1 MQEEIVRGDKKTR
14 IKFFLLF
21 IGTLIFLV
29 SSFYYINYLFSHD
42 NYESAQTLEQ
52 QLENLRTKRNII
64 AVPYLVI
71 MGIISVLSGRTGW
84 KVLRSGMFPAPGMK
98 VPFDTKRKKGA
109 YAKAVGI
116 LYLVFL
122 PALYLFWT
130 VFFFLISGEK

>member
-14 IKFFLLF
+14 IKFLLFF

-29 SSFYYINYLFSHD
+29 SSFYSINYFFSHD
-42 NYESAQTLEQ
+42 NYDSAQTLEQ
-52 QLENLRTKRNII
+52 QLQNLHTKRNVI
-64 AVPYLVI
+64 AVPYLVV

-109 YAKAVGI
+109 YAKAVGL

-122 PALYLFWT
+122 PAIYLFWT
-130 VFFFLISGEK
+130 VFLFAV

>member
-1 MQEEIVRGDKKTR
+1 MQEEIVQGDKKTR
-14 IKFFLLF
+14 IKFFLLL

-29 SSFYYINYLFSHD
+29 SSFCYINYYFSD
-42 NYESAQTLEQ
+42 NHYDPTRTLEQ
-52 QLENLRTKRNII
+52 QLQSLRTKAKII
-64 AVPYLVI
+64 AVPYLVV
-71 MGIISVLSGRTGW
+71 MGIISVLSVRTGW

-122 PALYLFWT
+122 PAIHLFLA
-130 VFFFLISGEK
+130 VFFFLLISG